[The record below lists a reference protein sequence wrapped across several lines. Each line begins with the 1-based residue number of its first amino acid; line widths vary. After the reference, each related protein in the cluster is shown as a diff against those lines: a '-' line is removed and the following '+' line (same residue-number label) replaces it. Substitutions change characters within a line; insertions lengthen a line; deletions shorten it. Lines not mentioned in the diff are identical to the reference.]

1 MMADEGKRDMSGMSV
16 MKKVNGLSK
25 TSEERTNSEQE
36 KEGKE
41 DPTPCGTGMNTQ
53 GQPTT
58 TQDISF
64 QFTES
69 TLKDLKEV
77 NQDTVTIEQAKEAIE
92 VLSAQCGSDRIR
104 TPYRHVLR
112 SFMDKVEEYICFA
125 CEDVK
130 APGTGRYGCP
140 SCHGEGLE

>member
-1 MMADEGKRDMSGMSV
+1 MVDEGKQDMSKMSDTT
-16 MKKVNGLSK
+16 KVNGLFK
-25 TSEERTNSEQE
+25 TSDEGLNSGQE

-41 DPTPCGTGMNTQ
+41 DQTLCGTGTNMP

-58 TQDISF
+58 MEDTSF
-64 QFTES
+64 PSTGL

-77 NQDTVTIEQAKEAIE
+77 NQDTVTLEQAREAIE
-92 VLSAQCGSDRIR
+92 VLSAQCGTPRIR
-104 TPYRHVLR
+104 EPYRHVLR
-112 SFMDKVEEYICFA
+112 VFMDKVDEYICFA

-130 APGTGRYGCP
+130 APGTGKYGCP

>member
-1 MMADEGKRDMSGMSV
+1 MMVDEGKRDMSGMSDT
-16 MKKVNGLSK
+16 MKVSGHSK
-25 TSEERTNSEQE
+25 TSEEKTNFVQE
-36 KEGKE
+36 KEGKDE
-41 DPTPCGTGMNTQ
+41 PIHCGTGTNMP

-58 TQDISF
+58 MEDTSF
-64 QFTES
+64 PSTGL

-77 NQDTVTIEQAKEAIE
+77 NQDTVTIEQAREAIE
-92 VLSAQCGSDRIR
+92 VLSAQCGIPRIR
-104 TPYRHVLR
+104 EPYRHVLR
-112 SFMDKVEEYICFA
+112 AFMDKVEEYICFA